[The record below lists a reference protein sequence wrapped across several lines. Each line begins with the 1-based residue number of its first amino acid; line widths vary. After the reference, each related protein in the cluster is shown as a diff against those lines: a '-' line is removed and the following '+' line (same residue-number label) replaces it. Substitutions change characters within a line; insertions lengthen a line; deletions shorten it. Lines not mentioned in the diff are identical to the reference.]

1 MNRVSE
7 RSWRAW
13 SARRRRGA
21 ARPRI
26 PSVASA
32 VGVFMATS
40 LIGVV
45 ALATVGLYLHY
56 RLAEEEAI
64 RLSRVSSTLVARGVV
79 GPLVTDE
86 LLAGDSRAL
95 AALDTA
101 VREHVLDDEIVRVKV
116 WQADGRIVYSDQ
128 TELIGQRYP
137 LGSEDLTVI
146 GSGAIEREISDLERS
161 ENRFE
166 RSFGK
171 LLEVYLGVDTPSG
184 ERVLVETYHR
194 FEGVTA
200 GGHRLLRVFAPTLIG
215 AILLLWVSQ
224 GPLAWSMAR
233 KLQRGQEEQERLLL
247 RAVEASDVERRRIAA
262 DLHDGVV
269 QRLAGTAY
277 SLAATSERL
286 SSASEAET
294 RTFLDQSVVSVRR
307 AMQELRSLIVE
318 IHPPTLAS
326 QGLEAALRDLVAPLA
341 AHDIAA
347 TVDMTD
353 EVDLHPEIARLLFRA
368 AQEAVRNVLTH
379 SQAQAV
385 SIAVVAQ
392 DGNIRLVVDD
402 DGRGIDPQGGAERGH
417 VGLDLLHEFAVEQGG
432 SLHLGPSPSGGAR
445 LILEVPE
452 R

>member
-116 WQADGRIVYSDQ
+116 WQTDGRIVYSDQ

-166 RSFGK
+166 RSFANMLCIRRGGDD
-171 LLEVYLGVDTPSG
+171 LQERPPRTRERHGDGRPDPDVRPAAGAVARCVGVRGP
-184 ERVLVETYHR
+184 
-194 FEGVTA
+194 
-200 GGHRLLRVFAPTLIG
+200 GGHRHPAGCRGKRGPEAMSGVARGG
-215 AILLLWVSQ
+215 AMCLTSRSRSCD
-224 GPLAWSMAR
+224 PS
-233 KLQRGQEEQERLLL
+233 
-247 RAVEASDVERRRIAA
+247 
-262 DLHDGVV
+262 LHIP
-269 QRLAGTAY
+269 
-277 SLAATSERL
+277 
-286 SSASEAET
+286 
-294 RTFLDQSVVSVRR
+294 FC
-307 AMQELRSLIVE
+307 
-318 IHPPTLAS
+318 
-326 QGLEAALRDLVAPLA
+326 
-341 AHDIAA
+341 
-347 TVDMTD
+347 
-353 EVDLHPEIARLLFRA
+353 
-368 AQEAVRNVLTH
+368 
-379 SQAQAV
+379 
-385 SIAVVAQ
+385 AQ
-392 DGNIRLVVDD
+392 DAPGSSCPGPVQSRAFGTNDVIATPGSAGAAWDR
-402 DGRGIDPQGGAERGH
+402 GRGCAPPGT
-417 VGLDLLHEFAVEQGG
+417 LLE
-432 SLHLGPSPSGGAR
+432 
-445 LILEVPE
+445 
-452 R
+452 